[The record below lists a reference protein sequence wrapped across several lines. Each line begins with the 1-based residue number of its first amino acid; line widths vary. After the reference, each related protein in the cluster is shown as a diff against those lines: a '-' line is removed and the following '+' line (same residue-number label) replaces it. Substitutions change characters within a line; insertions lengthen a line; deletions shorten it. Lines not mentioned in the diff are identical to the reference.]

1 MITAFHLA
9 NKGAVLIAKPSSVS
23 IGSVFLAVG
32 LILSVLVCVQPASA
46 IDYRQIKGLI
56 DTRTTFSDGSFD
68 VESLARLA
76 VNRGFD
82 VLCFNDHDRMVM
94 EYGFPPFRNLVK
106 KKIELNSINKTG
118 AASYLSTIQKTD
130 LKFKD
135 LILIP
140 GSESAPFYYWSGSY
154 FNKDLTAHDHEKRI
168 LTIGMENPRDYQ
180 QLPIL
185 HNGYS
190 KHYIKNYMPV
200 QFFFIAALALG
211 LVLLR
216 TKGFFKVS
224 GVVVSLLSLVLI
236 VDNHPFKSSPFDQ
249 YSGSQGIKPYQ
260 LLIDYVNSKG
270 GMTFWNY
277 PETKSGIR
285 KLGPVFVNTP
295 PYPEALIN
303 AENYTGFAAVYGDD
317 ITITEPGRQWDRVL
331 SAYCRGER
339 KQPVWGIATAD
350 YHKES
355 ESGRLGNFPTVFL
368 VRRKTKRDILFAMQ
382 KGRMYACQTTYPQQ
396 IILEDFSVCASE
408 CKTRA
413 VLGEEIRLNG
423 NPKIH
428 IAVALGKPEKKAA
441 VVRLIR
447 SGRLIRTFRGPLP
460 MDIDFVDN
468 FYKPGE
474 KIFYRMDVKG
484 PAALVSNPIFVNF
497 E

>member
-1 MITAFHLA
+1 MSL
-9 NKGAVLIAKPSSVS
+9 KPSSVS
-23 IGSVFLAVG
+23 VGAFCFGFG
-32 LILSVLVCVQPASA
+32 LILSFLVCTQPASA
-46 IDYRQIKGLI
+46 NDYRQLKGLI
-56 DTRTTFSDGSFD
+56 DIRTTYSDGTSD
-68 VESLARLA
+68 LESLARLA
-76 VNRGFD
+76 VNRGFE
-82 VLCFNDHDRMVM
+82 VLCFNDHDRMAM
-94 EYGFPPFRNLVK
+94 EYGLPPFRNLFK
-106 KKIELNSINKTG
+106 KKIELNSINKNG
-118 AASYLSTIQKTD
+118 AAFYLSAVQKTD
-130 LKFKD
+130 AKFKE
-135 LILIP
+135 LIVIP

-168 LTIGMENPRDYQ
+168 LTIGMQEPRDYR

-190 KHYIKNYMPV
+190 THFIKDYLPV
-200 QFFFIAALALG
+200 QLFFIAALVLG
-211 LVLLR
+211 LMLFSA
-216 TKGFFKVS
+216 KGFFKIS
-224 GVVVSLLSLVLI
+224 GAVVCLLSVLLI
-236 VDNHPFKSSPFDQ
+236 IDNHPFKSSPFDQ

-260 LLIDYVNSKG
+260 LLIDHVNSKG

-277 PETKSGIR
+277 PETRSGIR

-295 PYPEALIN
+295 PYPEVLTQ
-303 AENYTGFAAVYGDD
+303 AENYTGFAAVYGDN
-317 ITITEPGRQWDRVL
+317 ITITEPGHQWDRVL

-350 YHKES
+350 YHRES
-355 ESGRLGNFPTVFL
+355 ESGRLGDFPTVFL
-368 VRRKTKRDILFAMQ
+368 VQRKTKRDVLFAMQ

-396 IILEDFSVCASE
+396 IVLEDFSVCSPRG
-408 CKTRA
+408 KTRA

-428 IAVALGKPEKKAA
+428 IAIDLDRPDKKTA

-447 SGRLIRTFRGPLP
+447 SGRLIQTFRGPLP

-484 PAALVSNPIFVNF
+484 PATLIANPIFVSF